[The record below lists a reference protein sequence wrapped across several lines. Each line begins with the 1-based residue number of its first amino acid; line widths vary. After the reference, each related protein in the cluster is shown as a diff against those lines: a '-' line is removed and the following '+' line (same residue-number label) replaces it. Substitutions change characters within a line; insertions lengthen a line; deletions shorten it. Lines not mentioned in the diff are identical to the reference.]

1 MNPSKCKFCRK
12 EVKFLDHKISNEGIG
27 ALESKVVA
35 IRDAPIPRTH
45 TEVRS
50 VLGLAS
56 HYTRFVKNFV
66 KIARPLNE
74 FVAVSSL
81 AKTKV
86 E

>member
-1 MNPSKCKFCRK
+1 M
-12 EVKFLDHKISNEGIG
+12 
-27 ALESKVVA
+27 VA
-35 IRDAPIPRTH
+35 IRDAPIPRTQI
-45 TEVRS
+45 ELRS

-56 HYTRFVKNFV
+56 YYTRFVKNFV

-74 FVAVSSL
+74 FVVVSSL